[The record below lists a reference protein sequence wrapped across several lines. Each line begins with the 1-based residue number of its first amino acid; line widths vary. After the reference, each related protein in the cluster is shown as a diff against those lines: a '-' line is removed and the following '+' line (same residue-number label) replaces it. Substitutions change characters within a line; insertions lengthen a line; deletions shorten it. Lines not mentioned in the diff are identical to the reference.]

1 MTKLIDRI
9 FNRKKVKEQLKLSK
23 EQLKLSNEQLKPTM
37 SAKLSKEQLKL
48 ERKIKVRFPSMAGDE
63 DRMIT
68 VQQLQQEY
76 KDYLIID
83 PRVGEQVDLKK
94 LANLEDVHEVVA
106 MPPISG
112 G

>member
-1 MTKLIDRI
+1 MAKLIDRI
-9 FNRKKVKEQLKLSK
+9 FNRKKVKEQLKPT
-23 EQLKLSNEQLKPTM
+23 KLAEPSDEITG
-37 SAKLSKEQLKL
+37 E

-63 DRMIT
+63 DRMMT
-68 VQQLQQEY
+68 AQQLQQEY

-83 PRVGEQVDLKK
+83 PRVNEQVDLRK
-94 LANLEDVHEVVA
+94 LANLEDIHEVVA

>member
-9 FNRKKVKEQLKLSK
+9 FNRKKVKEQLKLSD
-23 EQLKLSNEQLKPTM
+23 EIT
-37 SAKLSKEQLKL
+37 

-63 DRMIT
+63 DRMMT

-83 PRVGEQVDLKK
+83 PRVSEQVDLRK
-94 LANLEDVHEVVA
+94 LANLEDINEVVV

>member
-1 MTKLIDRI
+1 MAKLIDRI
-9 FNRKKVKEQLKLSK
+9 FNKKKAK
-23 EQLKLSNEQLKPTM
+23 EQLKPTK
-37 SAKLSKEQLKL
+37 SAKLSDERTGD

-63 DRMIT
+63 DRMMT

-76 KDYLIID
+76 KYYLIID

-94 LANLEDVHEVVA
+94 LANLEDIQEVVA

>member
-1 MTKLIDRI
+1 MAKLIDRI
-9 FNRKKVKEQLKLSK
+9 FNKKKAK
-23 EQLKLSNEQLKPTM
+23 EQLKPTK
-37 SAKLSKEQLKL
+37 SAKLSDERTD

-63 DRMIT
+63 DRMMT

-76 KDYLIID
+76 KYYLIID

-94 LANLEDVHEVVA
+94 LANLEDIQEVVA

>member
-1 MTKLIDRI
+1 
-9 FNRKKVKEQLKLSK
+9 VKEQLKLSK
-23 EQLKLSNEQLKPTM
+23 EQLKPSDERTG
-37 SAKLSKEQLKL
+37 E

-63 DRMIT
+63 DRMMT
-68 VQQLQQEY
+68 AQQLQQEY

-83 PRVGEQVDLKK
+83 PRVNEQVDLRK
-94 LANLEDVHEVVA
+94 LANLEDIHEVVA

>member
-1 MTKLIDRI
+1 MAKLIDRI
-9 FNRKKVKEQLKLSK
+9 FNRKKVDERTG
-23 EQLKLSNEQLKPTM
+23 E
-37 SAKLSKEQLKL
+37 

-63 DRMIT
+63 DRMMT

-83 PRVGEQVDLKK
+83 PRVGEQVDIRK
-94 LANLEDVHEVVA
+94 LANLEDIHEVVA

>member
-1 MTKLIDRI
+1 MAKLIDRI
-9 FNRKKVKEQLKLSK
+9 FNKKKVKEQLKLSK
-23 EQLKLSNEQLKPTM
+23 EQLKLSDERTG
-37 SAKLSKEQLKL
+37 E

-63 DRMIT
+63 DRMMT

-83 PRVGEQVDLKK
+83 PKIGEQLDLRK
-94 LANLEDVHEVVA
+94 LANLEIDEVVA

>member
-1 MTKLIDRI
+1 MAKLIDRI
-9 FNRKKVKEQLKLSK
+9 FNRKKVKEQ
-23 EQLKLSNEQLKPTM
+23 Q
-37 SAKLSKEQLKL
+37 

-63 DRMIT
+63 NRMMT

-76 KDYLIID
+76 KNYLIID

-94 LANLEDVHEVVA
+94 LANLEDIQEVVA

-112 G
+112 GSI

>member
-1 MTKLIDRI
+1 MAKLIDRI
-9 FNRKKVKEQLKLSK
+9 FNRKKVKEQLKPSD
-23 EQLKLSNEQLKPTM
+23 ERTDE
-37 SAKLSKEQLKL
+37 

-63 DRMIT
+63 DRMMT

-83 PRVGEQVDLKK
+83 PRVNEQVDLRK
-94 LANLEDVHEVVA
+94 LANLEDIQEVVA

>member
-1 MTKLIDRI
+1 MNINKQRAKLIDRI
-9 FNRKKVKEQLKLSK
+9 FNKKKVKEQLKLSK
-23 EQLKLSNEQLKPTM
+23 EQLS
-37 SAKLSKEQLKL
+37 
-48 ERKIKVRFPSMAGDE
+48 ERVGEEHKIKVRFPSMAGDE
-63 DRMIT
+63 DRMMT

-83 PRVGEQVDLKK
+83 PRVNEQVDLRK
-94 LANLEDVHEVVA
+94 LANLEIDEVIA

>member
-9 FNRKKVKEQLKLSK
+9 FNKKKVKEQLKLSK
-23 EQLKLSNEQLKPTM
+23 EQLTTDRTVSNKLVDERTG
-37 SAKLSKEQLKL
+37 E

-63 DRMIT
+63 DRMMT

-76 KDYLIID
+76 KYYLVID
-83 PRVGEQVDLKK
+83 PRVGEQIDLRK
-94 LANLEDVHEVVA
+94 LANLEDIQEVVA